1 MYSSRPP
8 SFSLGKKRNKKKK
21 LQFSI
26 VDFVILMRKREKRK
40 KNALNFSLDFVKN
53 TNNSY
58 RVSII
63 ISFSH
68 AVYRINVRKSIMV
81 VAIDNNVSNNNIII
95 ILKCFQLN
103 AIGRILIEIKNKHNF
118 RFLNIVS

>member
-1 MYSSRPP
+1 
-8 SFSLGKKRNKKKK
+8 
-21 LQFSI
+21 
-26 VDFVILMRKREKRK
+26 MRKREKRK